1 MVLKALIFALPKII
15 TPLIAFEIIFKWIL
29 TRHQLLRK
37 NFLIDLNDKL
47 NSMVDMAISEKL
59 LKYFNR
65 KASKSSDKNHT
76 RYRNDIC
83 NHWDLDYLSM
93 EELEERLKDS
103 DIETTITRKKKDD

>member
-1 MVLKALIFALPKII
+1 LV
-15 TPLIAFEIIFKWIL
+15 IAAN
-29 TRHQLLRK
+29 TH
-37 NFLIDLNDKL
+37 NLNTESK
-47 NSMVDMAISEKL
+47 SMVDMAISKKL

-93 EELEERLKDS
+93 EELEERLKDG
-103 DIETTITRKKKDD
+103 DIETTIPRKKKEED

>member
-1 MVLKALIFALPKII
+1 MHDLKVEQQGYRKLSNLNHDLVSKLI
-15 TPLIAFEIIFKWIL
+15 
-29 TRHQLLRK
+29 
-37 NFLIDLNDKL
+37 
-47 NSMVDMAISEKL
+47 MGISKKL

-103 DIETTITRKKKDD
+103 DLETTITRKKKDD

>member
-1 MVLKALIFALPKII
+1 MV
-15 TPLIAFEIIFKWIL
+15 IASN
-29 TRHQLLRK
+29 TH
-37 NFLIDLNDKL
+37 NLNTESK
-47 NSMVDMAISEKL
+47 SMVDMAISKKL

-103 DIETTITRKKKDD
+103 DIETTIPRKKKED

>member
-1 MVLKALIFALPKII
+1 MV
-15 TPLIAFEIIFKWIL
+15 IAANTHNLNTEFK
-29 TRHQLLRK
+29 
-37 NFLIDLNDKL
+37 
-47 NSMVDMAISEKL
+47 SMVGMAISKKL

-103 DIETTITRKKKDD
+103 DIETTIPRKKKEED

>member
-1 MVLKALIFALPKII
+1 MV
-15 TPLIAFEIIFKWIL
+15 IAANTHNLNTEFK
-29 TRHQLLRK
+29 
-37 NFLIDLNDKL
+37 
-47 NSMVDMAISEKL
+47 SMVGMAISKKL

-93 EELEERLKDS
+93 EELEERLKDG
-103 DIETTITRKKKDD
+103 DIKTTIPRKKKEED

>member
-1 MVLKALIFALPKII
+1 MV
-15 TPLIAFEIIFKWIL
+15 IASNTHNLNTEFK
-29 TRHQLLRK
+29 
-37 NFLIDLNDKL
+37 
-47 NSMVDMAISEKL
+47 SMVDMAISKKL

-103 DIETTITRKKKDD
+103 DIETTIPRKKKDD

>member
-1 MVLKALIFALPKII
+1 MKF
-15 TPLIAFEIIFKWIL
+15 
-29 TRHQLLRK
+29 
-37 NFLIDLNDKL
+37 
-47 NSMVDMAISEKL
+47 MAISEKL

-93 EELEERLKDS
+93 EELEERLKNS
-103 DIETTITRKKKDD
+103 DIETTIPRRKKEDKGMFGGDKGSYRKPT

>member
-1 MVLKALIFALPKII
+1 LV
-15 TPLIAFEIIFKWIL
+15 IASNAHNLNTEFKS
-29 TRHQLLRK
+29 K
-37 NFLIDLNDKL
+37 
-47 NSMVDMAISEKL
+47 VDMAISKKL

-103 DIETTITRKKKDD
+103 DIETTIPRKKKED

>member
-1 MVLKALIFALPKII
+1 MHDLEVEQQGYRKLSNLNYDLVSKLI
-15 TPLIAFEIIFKWIL
+15 
-29 TRHQLLRK
+29 
-37 NFLIDLNDKL
+37 
-47 NSMVDMAISEKL
+47 MGISKKL

-103 DIETTITRKKKDD
+103 DIETTIPRKKKDD

>member
-1 MVLKALIFALPKII
+1 ISKPDQCTIDEINLDWASYRMVSNLNHALVSK
-15 TPLIAFEIIFKWIL
+15 LI
-29 TRHQLLRK
+29 
-37 NFLIDLNDKL
+37 
-47 NSMVDMAISEKL
+47 MGISKKL

-103 DIETTITRKKKDD
+103 DIETTIPRKKKDD

>member
-1 MVLKALIFALPKII
+1 MV
-15 TPLIAFEIIFKWIL
+15 IASN
-29 TRHQLLRK
+29 TH
-37 NFLIDLNDKL
+37 NLNTEF
-47 NSMVDMAISEKL
+47 NSKVDMAISKKL

-103 DIETTITRKKKDD
+103 DIETTIPRKKKED